1 MLADLGLPASGRV
14 LALLGFNL
22 GVELGQLVIV
32 SAFLPLAFSAR
43 ATRAYRTIVLG
54 LGSSAIAL
62 LGFLWFV
69 ERGFN
74 LEILGS

>member
-1 MLADLGLPASGRV
+1 
-14 LALLGFNL
+14 
-22 GVELGQLVIV
+22 VIV
-32 SAFLPLAFSAR
+32 SAFLPLWLLAR
-43 ATRAYRTIVLG
+43 AARAYGRFVLDLG
-54 LGSSAIAL
+54 LDLGSSAIAL